1 LTHQAPEISAKYASS
16 WPGFSAK
23 QSKKLEVWFLNMP
36 PQEEIFESEEPSE
49 LHLIQFNKG
58 GFDITSI
65 ICGALGGVGSHWSF

>member
-1 LTHQAPEISAKYASS
+1 
-16 WPGFSAK
+16 
-23 QSKKLEVWFLNMP
+23 MP

-65 ICGALGGVGSHWSF
+65 ICGALGGVGSH